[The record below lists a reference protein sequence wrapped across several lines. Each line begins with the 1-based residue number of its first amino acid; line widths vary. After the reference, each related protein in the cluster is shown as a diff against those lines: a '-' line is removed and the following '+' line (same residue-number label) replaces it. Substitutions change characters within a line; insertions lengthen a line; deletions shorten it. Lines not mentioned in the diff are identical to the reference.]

1 MDKENSTPAPRK
13 TAGQRPL
20 KKLPRPGCAKMTS
33 AATQEPHLE
42 AQTTYMQH
50 HSKTTLLS
58 FLAIFL
64 FFTPTLRRNDLPNLS
79 KTIIPTEASGRQ
91 GMPSAFL
98 KDASPPALLADK
110 SREMDEARKKQL
122 AICPTDDDTIAPK
135 AKKPHKQSFD
145 YIWRTGVAGG
155 LAGSAV
161 RPWKLNVSSKC

>member
-1 MDKENSTPAPRK
+1 
-13 TAGQRPL
+13 
-20 KKLPRPGCAKMTS
+20 
-33 AATQEPHLE
+33 
-42 AQTTYMQH
+42 
-50 HSKTTLLS
+50 
-58 FLAIFL
+58 
-64 FFTPTLRRNDLPNLS
+64 
-79 KTIIPTEASGRQ
+79 
-91 GMPSAFL
+91 MPSAFL

-161 RPWKLNVSSKC
+161 RSYPLQFNTQTLADYVRLRPKH